1 MTSYQIRAVPILFSL
16 LLLAVL
22 VGCRDAR
29 PPETPSDVR
38 AENTAPVPA
47 DRTPVKV
54 TGDSRPVIVA
64 FGDSLTAGYGTE
76 AGQSYPDFLQRLLDE
91 EHYRY
96 RVENLGISGN
106 TTKDGVER
114 LKDVIALKPA
124 LVIVE
129 FGGNDGLRG
138 LPITTTRNNLD
149 TIVHVLKEAGIP
161 VALAGITLPPNYG
174 VDYVDQFNKTYVLI
188 AEKYKVPML
197 PFLLRSV
204 YGVPGSMQEDQTHAT
219 AQGNQQVARNVLA
232 LVSPLLK
239 RT

>member
-16 LLLAVL
+16 LFLAVL

-29 PPETPSDVR
+29 PPETPPDVR